1 MTREH
6 QLIEAFVEA
15 ADTLVDDFDV
25 IDFLH
30 TVSERCV
37 QLLDVDA
44 AGFMLAD
51 AHGRL
56 RVTASSSADAYLSTL
71 FRLQRDAGPCLD
83 AYRTGEPVIDAD
95 LPTCAERWPQIA
107 DAASLA
113 GFVSV
118 HALPMRLRTTVI
130 GALSLFSARP
140 GPLGDDHA
148 RTGQALADTATI
160 GILAQR
166 YRHQAGL
173 LNEELE
179 QALASRVAIEQA
191 TGVLA
196 ERCRI
201 SIDAAFALLRAHA
214 RSHNLPLSE
223 LARDVAKRYAAA
235 EEVMVGPVQE
245 VTRLGQR
252 KPPPGLG

>member
-1 MTREH
+1 MSMTREH
-6 QLIEAFVEA
+6 QLAEAFAEA

-30 TVSERCV
+30 TMSERCV
-37 QLLDVDA
+37 QLLAVDA

-51 AHGRL
+51 SHGRL
-56 RVTASSSADAYLSTL
+56 RVAASSSANACLSAL

-83 AYRTGEPVIDAD
+83 TYRTGTPVIDAD
-95 LPTCAERWPQIA
+95 LQICAERWPQIA
-107 DAASLA
+107 DAAGLA

-118 HALPMRLRTTVI
+118 HALPMRLRANAI
-130 GALSLFSARP
+130 GALNLFSTRT
-140 GPLGDDHA
+140 GPLGEHHA
-148 RTGQALADTATI
+148 RAAQALADTATI

-166 YRHQAGL
+166 HRHQAGL
-173 LNEELE
+173 LNDQLQ
-179 QALASRVAIEQA
+179 QALASRVTIEQA

-201 SIDAAFALLRAHA
+201 SIDAAFALLRAYA
-214 RSHNLPLSE
+214 RSRNLPLSE

-235 EEVMVGPVQE
+235 DEVMVGPAQDGGATRE
-245 VTRLGQR
+245 VGSA
-252 KPPPGLG
+252 

>member
-6 QLIEAFVEA
+6 QLVEAFVEA
-15 ADTLVDDFDV
+15 ADTLVDVFDV

-37 QLLDVDA
+37 QLLGVEA

-51 AHGRL
+51 SHGRL
-56 RVTASSSADAYLSTL
+56 RVTASSSAGAYLSAL
-71 FRLQRDAGPCLD
+71 FRLQRDAGPCFD
-83 AYRTGEPVIDAD
+83 AYRAGAQVINAD
-95 LPTCAERWPQIA
+95 LRTCAERWPQIA
-107 DAASLA
+107 DAAGHA
-113 GFVSV
+113 GFACL
-118 HALPMRLRTTVI
+118 HALPMRLRTTAI
-130 GALSLFSARP
+130 GALNLFSAHP
-140 GPLGDDHA
+140 GPLGDDQV

-173 LNEELE
+173 LNDQLQ
-179 QALASRVAIEQA
+179 QALTSRIAIEQA

-214 RSHNLPLSE
+214 RTRNLPLSE
-223 LARDVAKRYAAA
+223 LAQDVAQRYAAA
-235 EEVMVGPVQE
+235 EEVMVGPAQDGGA
-245 VTRLGQR
+245 T
-252 KPPPGLG
+252 